1 MKVNTNMLHIYL
13 SGITSV
19 LSAEKLNCKLT
30 VCFCAILLNI
40 TVYKDDSTHL
50 QHFIDGFLVHG
61 LLVVGWLVKGITE
74 GT

>member
-1 MKVNTNMLHIYL
+1 MVI
-13 SGITSV
+13 
-19 LSAEKLNCKLT
+19 
-30 VCFCAILLNI
+30 NI
-40 TVYKDDSTHL
+40 IISNDDSSHL